1 MTLPAVVGISLLTLV
16 PGISGGSETYAREL
30 CRALTRVG
38 ELEYRVFVPEIA
50 PDAGDGLPT
59 EVVREYR
66 ASRSMP
72 GRIAAM
78 SLAAARP
85 GPLRRALRVDELT
98 AIHFPLS
105 VMLPPVSRP
114 PAATSVLDLQHEHHP
129 EFFGRAELA
138 YRKVVYGWTIR
149 RSHIVIAISEHARQT
164 LLERYDL
171 PPDRVRTIHL
181 GIDHTRFR
189 PGVSGVS
196 GSEPQTPGDRGAG
209 NPEPLGQAGRSNE
222 RRSEVQQDSVSGSE
236 PQSSTGPFLL
246 YPARAW
252 PHKNHARLFEAF
264 ALLRRERPELRLV
277 LTNYDDPTPDGVE
290 SLGRVSQD
298 ELAELY
304 RGAAALVFPSLYE
317 GFGQPP
323 LEAMACGCPVAC
335 SNVASLPE
343 VVDAAARLFDP
354 TSAEEIAAAVED
366 VLREREPWI
375 QAGLARAASFT
386 WDACA
391 RAHDAVYRELAN

>member
-1 MTLPAVVGISLLTLV
+1 VTLRLVVGISLLTLV

-30 CRALTRVG
+30 CRALARVG
-38 ELEYRVFVPEIA
+38 ELEYQVFVPEVA

-72 GRIAAM
+72 GRIAGM

-85 GPLRRALRVDELT
+85 GPLRRALRVDELD

-138 YRKVVYGWTIR
+138 YRKLVYGWTIG
-149 RSHIVIAISEHARQT
+149 RSRIVIAISEHARQT

-181 GIDHTRFR
+181 GIDHARFR
-189 PGVSGVS
+189 PDTAGVS

-209 NPEPLGQAGRSNE
+209 HPNPLDQAVDRDESVP
-222 RRSEVQQDSVSGSE
+222 EVEQNGGSGSE

-277 LTNYDDPTPDGVE
+277 LTNYDGLTPDGVE
-290 SLGRVSQD
+290 SRGRVSQD

-304 RGAAALVFPSLYE
+304 RDAAALVFPSLYE

-323 LEAMACGCPVAC
+323 L
-335 SNVASLPE
+335 
-343 VVDAAARLFDP
+343 
-354 TSAEEIAAAVED
+354 
-366 VLREREPWI
+366 
-375 QAGLARAASFT
+375 
-386 WDACA
+386 
-391 RAHDAVYRELAN
+391 